1 MTTKFR
7 KPIAIAVLT
16 LIFFSIG
23 FLFWHSEWKYNLP
36 TPVPEQYHAINKG
49 QRLDITANFNPQ
61 KSDPV
66 FLHFFNPDCPCSR
79 FNMPH
84 FKELAK
90 TYGGKI
96 SFAVVVLTKDKDY
109 TETTIRKKY
118 GLTVPVL
125 FDSSLATA
133 CGVYSTP
140 QAVLI
145 NTDQTLYYRGNY
157 NRSRYCSDKKSNY
170 AQIAIDS
177 LLANRQQPAFNH
189 FALTAYGCSIP
200 EGCKK

>member
-1 MTTKFR
+1 MPGKFK
-7 KPIAIAVLT
+7 KPIAVVVLT
-16 LIFFSIG
+16 VSFSIIG
-23 FLFWHSEWKYNLP
+23 FLFWQSEWKYSLP
-36 TPVPEQYHAINKG
+36 TPVPEKYHVVNKG
-49 QRLDITANFNPQ
+49 EYLDITSKFNPQ
-61 KSDPV
+61 KNGPV

-90 TYGGKI
+90 MYGSKI
-96 SFAVVVLTKDKDY
+96 NFAVVVLTKDKDY
-109 TETTIRKKY
+109 NEATIREKY

-125 FDSSLATA
+125 FDSSLVAA

-145 NTDQTLYYRGNY
+145 NTDQVLYYRGNY

-170 AQIAIDS
+170 AQMAIDS
-177 LLANRQQPAFNH
+177 LLANRQQPAFNPYA
-189 FALTAYGCSIP
+189 FTAYGCSLP
-200 EGCKK
+200 AGCKK